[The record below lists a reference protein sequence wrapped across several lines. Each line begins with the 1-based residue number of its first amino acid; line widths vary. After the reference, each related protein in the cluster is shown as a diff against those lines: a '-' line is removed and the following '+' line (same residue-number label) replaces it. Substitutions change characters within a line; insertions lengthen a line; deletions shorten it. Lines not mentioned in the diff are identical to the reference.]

1 MLQISSLLHCYTPAR
16 RLMQELQAGE
26 ISSAPSGLEVGS
38 LNSAA
43 QAGRPRLR
51 PYQHTMQLDVG
62 TWALARFVEGHVLPS
77 TGNATLSLVAGGLCH
92 IAAQQAKRSRPI
104 VRRPGLGPSWV
115 PTVCW
120 AVQEW
125 PALQHVLWVHTYV
138 YEGCLC
144 DYAQYTEPVRLNQTF
159 FLSRSHHQE
168 ALET

>member
-16 RLMQELQAGE
+16 RPMQELQAGE
-26 ISSAPSGLEVGS
+26 RSSAPSGLEVGS

-104 VRRPGLGPSWV
+104 VRRPGLGPSWGAHCMLGCARMACTATR
-115 PTVCW
+115 P
-120 AVQEW
+120 
-125 PALQHVLWVHTYV
+125 LGTYV
-138 YEGCLC
+138 CLRGL
-144 DYAQYTEPVRLNQTF
+144 PL
-159 FLSRSHHQE
+159 
-168 ALET
+168 